1 MQLDPRQSQ
10 ALLAVIDTG
19 SFEQAAATL
28 HLTASA
34 VSQRVRALETA
45 LGTPLVVR
53 TRPCRTTPA
62 GQRLLQYLRRVQ
74 SLEDDLRADF
84 AGGSEPLAVTIA
96 VNADTLASWLLPA
109 LADFII
115 EERILLD
122 LTVDDQDHTYALLEA
137 GLALGCVSTEAKP
150 MRGCQ
155 AQPLGSMRYRCMA
168 APAFRDRWFGK
179 GMTRTAVQQAPVVQ
193 FNRKDKLQADFLQ
206 RHYGLMQGGYPS
218 HFVPASEAFMRA
230 IELGLGWGML
240 PEVQMAA
247 LQRQGALVDIAPN
260 RPVDV
265 QLYWHTWK
273 VQSPR
278 MERLS
283 RSLLEAARKMLRRP
297 SGDAGDR

>member
-19 SFEQAAATL
+19 SFEQAAVAL

-84 AGGSEPLAVTIA
+84 AGGSEPLAITLA

-109 LADFII
+109 LASFII

-155 AQPLGSMRYRCMA
+155 AQPLGGMRYRCMA
-168 APAFRDRWFGK
+168 SPAFRDKWFGK
-179 GMTRTAVQQAPVVQ
+179 GMTRAAVQQAPVVE
-193 FNRKDKLQADFLQ
+193 FNRKDRLQADFLQ
-206 RHYGLMQGGYPS
+206 RHYGLMPGGYPS

-247 LQRQGALVDIAPN
+247 LQRQGSLVDIAPH
-260 RPVDV
+260 RPTDV
-265 QLYWHTWK
+265 ELFWHTWR

-283 RSLLEAARKMLRRP
+283 RSLLQAARKVLR
-297 SGDAGDR
+297 

>member
-1 MQLDPRQSQ
+1 MQLDPRQAQ

-19 SFEQAAATL
+19 SFEQAAAAL

-34 VSQRVRALETA
+34 VSQRIRALETV

-53 TRPCRTTPA
+53 TRPCRATPA
-62 GQRLLQYLRRVQ
+62 GQRLLQYLRRVK
-74 SLEDDLRADF
+74 SLEDDLHADF
-84 AGGSEPLAVTIA
+84 ASGPDSLVVTIA

-122 LTVDDQDHTYALLEA
+122 LTVDDQEHTYALLEA
-137 GLALGCVSTEAKP
+137 GLALGCVSAEARP

-168 APAFRDRWFGK
+168 APAFRDRWFAR
-179 GMTRTAVQQAPVVQ
+179 GMTRAAVQQAPVVE

-206 RHYGLMQGGYPS
+206 RHYGLMPGGYRN
-218 HFVPASEAFMRA
+218 HYVPASEAYMRA

-247 LQRQGALVDIAPN
+247 LQEQGRLVDVAPH
-260 RPVDV
+260 RPTDV
-265 QLYWHTWK
+265 RLFWHTWK

-283 RSLLEAARKMLRRP
+283 AALLQAARKVLR
-297 SGDAGDR
+297 